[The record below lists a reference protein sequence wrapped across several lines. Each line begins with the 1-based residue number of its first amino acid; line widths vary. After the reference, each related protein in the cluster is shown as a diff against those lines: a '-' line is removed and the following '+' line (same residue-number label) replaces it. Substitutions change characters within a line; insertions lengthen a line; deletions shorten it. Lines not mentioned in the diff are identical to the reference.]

1 MACLRDG
8 FESNKLLDNRF
19 LTISPLNH
27 GSFGLVF
34 RAKDTLTGNDVA
46 IKCITK
52 PEAVEKSSCPASFA
66 TDDHSQE
73 LEIHSKLP
81 YHENIVNLVHS
92 FETEHHQYIVIEL
105 CSNGD
110 LYEAIRNGKGPLET
124 EHVRDFML
132 QLIDAIDHIH
142 SNGVFHR
149 DLKPEN
155 IFLTSS
161 GSMKLGDFG
170 LATTELWSTEFA
182 VGSDRYMAPEQYDAS
197 AYGYGYSPAAADIWA
212 IGIVLLNVLF
222 QRNPFAYPTDKD
234 PLFSDFAADRQNL
247 FDVFPNMSQDT
258 FNVIR
263 HSLALDPA
271 NRSLSAVREA
281 LKSVVS
287 FTTDDESLDEF
298 CTESPH
304 LAPVATHAREPLR
317 TPSISTPIFSGDSF
331 PWHQA
336 LHTTPQ
342 IKTRQ
347 LSTINDNESEMFPG
361 SVQSNKWKYGDA
373 DEASLSSNL
382 DSGLGM
388 SYKSSQSIK
397 AVVPKLS
404 NNFVGSLPISFTRKN
419 TGPYGGTSN
428 FSKSWSDL
436 WDEEEELAQE
446 GRSSLELGMDIS
458 RVSTAKPS
466 GPQLAAIM
474 EDGRGSVTP
483 RQAHAVLASTAPSGT
498 ASPITQEQRP
508 EIPKQRSSSILDRWS
523 VLGNFRRAKQH
534 DVAPTP
540 APPAPEP
547 VAAAP
552 VTIASPAVTST
563 PPQKNK
569 YTDAISNFTPFGN
582 SAKKTTKTK
591 TRERSGSWRQGTTPV
606 SGRLRAGSTNSRNWD
621 RKDREQ
627 SPTQVPPVP
636 TIPESWSLDNNWR
649 DHKPRVATTK
659 LNAFPTDVS
668 MPYRTRGPQTQ
679 NSSQFDLF
687 MDEKELEL
695 FMPAFDDSDGDDI
708 DLMVGGWHS
717 DVHV

>member
-8 FESNKLLDNRF
+8 FEPNKLLDNRF
-19 LTISPLNH
+19 LTISALNH

-34 RAKDTLTGNDVA
+34 RARDTLTGQDVA

-52 PEAVEKSSCPASFA
+52 PNAVEQSQCPATYA

-92 FETEHHQYIVIEL
+92 FETENHQYIVIEL

-110 LYEAIRNGKGPLET
+110 LYEAIRVGKGPLET

-132 QLIDAIDHIH
+132 QLIDSIDHLH
-142 SNGVFHR
+142 SNGVYHR

-170 LATTELWSTEFA
+170 LATTETWSTEFA

-197 AYGYGYSPAAADIWA
+197 VYGYGYSPAAADVWA

-222 QRNPFAYPTDKD
+222 QRNPFAFPTNKD

-281 LKSVVS
+281 LESVLS
-287 FTTDDESLDEF
+287 FTTDDESLDDF

-304 LAPVATHAREPLR
+304 LAPLATHAREPLR
-317 TPSISTPIFSGDSF
+317 TPSISTPVFSGDSF

-342 IKTRQ
+342 IAVRQ

-361 SVQSNKWKYGDA
+361 SVQSNKWRYGDA
-373 DEASLSSNL
+373 DEASLSSNR

-388 SYKSSQSIK
+388 SYKSSQSII
-397 AVVPKLS
+397 PKLS
-404 NNFVGSLPISFTRKN
+404 NNFVGSLPISFTRK
-419 TGPYGGTSN
+419 TSSPYGGTN
-428 FSKSWSDL
+428 PFSKSWSDL
-436 WDEEEELAQE
+436 WDEEEELARE

-483 RQAHAVLASTAPSGT
+483 RQANAVLASTAPSGT
-498 ASPITQEQRP
+498 TSPITQEQKP
-508 EIPKQRSSSILDRWS
+508 EMPKQRSSSILDRWS

-540 APPAPEP
+540 VIPAVPEP
-547 VAAAP
+547 IAEEPVDTAP
-552 VTIASPAVTST
+552 VPVTPT
-563 PPQKNK
+563 PSQKNK
-569 YTDAISNFTPFGN
+569 YTDALSNFTPFGN
-582 SAKKTTKTK
+582 SAKKTKPK

-606 SGRLRAGSTNSRNWD
+606 SSRLRSASTSRNWD
-621 RKDREQ
+621 RKERDQ
-627 SPTQVPPVP
+627 SPSQAPPVP

-649 DHKPRVATTK
+649 DHKPRVSATKT
-659 LNAFPTDVS
+659 NAFPTDVS
-668 MPYRTRGPQTQ
+668 MPLRSRGSQPRT
-679 NSSQFDLF
+679 SSQFDLF